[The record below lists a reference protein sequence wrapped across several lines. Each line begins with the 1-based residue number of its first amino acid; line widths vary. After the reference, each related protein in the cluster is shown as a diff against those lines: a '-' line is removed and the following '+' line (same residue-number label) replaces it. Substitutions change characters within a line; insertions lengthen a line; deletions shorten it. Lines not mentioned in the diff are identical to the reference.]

1 MKDGWTLI
9 ETLVSCVIGLMVVLV
24 SYTLFQTAGVE
35 YLKSS
40 TDRQE
45 RAEVQMLDEVMRQ
58 DWGTRCLEL
67 PLWFCSGGQQYSI
80 MPHAVS
86 KSTAPVG
93 ERDEQ
98 VGWFIR
104 LWPSEALHY
113 GGLEVAYVHY
123 ALSQEGQWQRTF
135 VDPLTVARCME
146 EPDLLSAL
154 RALLPQSVLSLVYP
168 RVTQV
173 SMRCWLRD
181 EDGGVTPLDKGR
193 LHPEALLSDFVI
205 ELHRET
211 RSHLV
216 QLEGRRR

>member
-1 MKDGWTLI
+1 MKGGWTLI

-24 SYTLFQTAGVE
+24 SYTLFQTAGLE

-40 TDRQE
+40 TSRQE

-67 PLWFCSGGQQYSI
+67 PLWFCMGGQQYSI
-80 MPHAVS
+80 MPHEVS
-86 KSTAPVG
+86 KSTALAG
-93 ERDEQ
+93 EREEQ

-123 ALSQEGQWQRTF
+123 ALSQEGQWQRAF
-135 VDPLTVARCME
+135 VDPLTVARCMD

-154 RALLPQSVLSLVYP
+154 RVSLPQSVWSLVCP

-173 SMRCWLRD
+173 SMRCWLLD
-181 EDGGVTPLDKGR
+181 EDGGVAPLDQGR

-205 ELHRET
+205 ELQRGADPHVV
-211 RSHLV
+211 L
-216 QLEGRRR
+216 LEGRRR